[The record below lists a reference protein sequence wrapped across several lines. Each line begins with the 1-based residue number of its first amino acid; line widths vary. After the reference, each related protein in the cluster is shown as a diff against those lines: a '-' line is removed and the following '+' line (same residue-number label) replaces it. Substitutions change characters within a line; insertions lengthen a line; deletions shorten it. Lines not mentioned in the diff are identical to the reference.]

1 MEKLDRTK
9 ELNQKL
15 DRIYDKLE
23 SFIDVMSEHNWEA
36 RERRNSMEV
45 MLNNIRKYELE
56 KETIHLEMINDLQK
70 RFIRLKYSE
79 S

>member
-1 MEKLDRTK
+1 MNELDRTK

-15 DRIYDKLE
+15 DRIYGKLE
-23 SFIDVMSEHNWEA
+23 CFIDAISDHNWEYRA
-36 RERRNSMEV
+36 RRNSMEA

-56 KETIHLEMINDLQK
+56 KEAIHLEMINDLQK